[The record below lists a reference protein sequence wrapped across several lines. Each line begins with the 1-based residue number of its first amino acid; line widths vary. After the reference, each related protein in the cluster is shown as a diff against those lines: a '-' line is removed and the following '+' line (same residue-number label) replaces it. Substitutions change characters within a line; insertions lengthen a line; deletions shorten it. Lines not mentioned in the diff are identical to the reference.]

1 MPASKPARKSRATSK
16 AVPPNPDV
24 GAEAQTPGERRTGTT
39 VARPAWIAAATWT
52 AAALIVSAA
61 LYVGTRQVSRLVDAA
76 RLPALP
82 EFAGQPKSVGEHIRA
97 RDRDARA
104 NPKLADAV
112 GALCLAYHADMFYDQ
127 AERCYAR
134 AEALNPGDWRSTYYR
149 ALAEGERGNPSVVA
163 TALHRVVEQAPDFS
177 PAWWRLGDAEFK
189 QARYERAEEAWRRA
203 DALPEPA
210 RTRSSSSPE
219 HIVGAPLSAYAG
231 LGLARLALARGNLD
245 QARQILE
252 RVTSQAPRFGPA
264 FRLLGDTYT
273 QLGQRPEAERAV
285 HRANGLPAYAPYAD
299 PLVDALAL
307 ESHNSTFLLQQAA
320 ASDLNAYWNEYL
332 TRRALE
338 FDPGN
343 ADVVYKLGF
352 IERTLGRND
361 EALELFQRYQQM
373 VPGDYQ
379 VLGQI
384 GSCLG
389 DLGRFTEAESS
400 LRRALTRVD
409 DALTHYNLGFVLTR
423 VGQLPDA
430 VVEYERALAR
440 DPNHLAARTNLA
452 SVLVRQGQLDR
463 AAQEIGRALEIEPD
477 NAAAHTNLGL
487 LLAQQGRMDQAGRE
501 FREALRINPRQAEAQ
516 AALRTLGQR

>member
-1 MPASKPARKSRATSK
+1 
-16 AVPPNPDV
+16 
-24 GAEAQTPGERRTGTT
+24 
-39 VARPAWIAAATWT
+39 
-52 AAALIVSAA
+52 
-61 LYVGTRQVSRLVDAA
+61 
-76 RLPALP
+76 
-82 EFAGQPKSVGEHIRA
+82 
-97 RDRDARA
+97 
-104 NPKLADAV
+104 
-112 GALCLAYHADMFYDQ
+112 MFYDQ

-134 AEALNPGDWRSTYYR
+134 AEELNPGNWRSTYYR
-149 ALAEGERGNPSVVA
+149 ALAEGERGNRSLLA
-163 TALHRVVEQAPDFS
+163 TAMRRVVEEAPDFS
-177 PAWWRLGDAEFK
+177 PAWWRLGEAEFK
-189 QARYERAEEAWRRA
+189 QARYERAEDAWRRA
-203 DALPEPA
+203 DTLPEPA

-219 HIVGAPLSAYAG
+219 HIVGAPVSAYAG
-231 LGLARLALARGNLD
+231 LGLARLALVRGNLD

-252 RVTSQAPRFGPA
+252 RVTSRAPRFGPA

-273 QLGQRPEAERAV
+273 QLGRRAEAERAG

-307 ESHNSTFLLQQAA
+307 ESRNSTFLLQQAA
-320 ASDLNAYWNEYL
+320 AADLNAYWNEYL

-361 EALELFQRYQQM
+361 EALELFRRYQQM

-389 DLGRFTEAESS
+389 DLGRFTEAEST

-409 DALTHYNLGFVLTR
+409 DALTHYNLGFILTR

-463 AAQEIGRALEIEPD
+463 AAREIGRALEIEPD

-487 LLAQQGRMDQAGRE
+487 LLAQQGHMDQAGRE
-501 FREALRINPRQAEAQ
+501 FQEALRINPQQREAQ
-516 AALRTLGQR
+516 DALRTLGRR

>member
-1 MPASKPARKSRATSK
+1 MIYS
-16 AVPPNPDV
+16 
-24 GAEAQTPGERRTGTT
+24 
-39 VARPAWIAAATWT
+39 
-52 AAALIVSAA
+52 
-61 LYVGTRQVSRLVDAA
+61 A

-82 EFAGQPKSVGEHIRA
+82 DLSGQPAAVLEHVRG
-97 RDRDARA
+97 RDTAARA
-104 NPKLADAV
+104 DPTSADAV
-112 GALCLAYHADMFYDQ
+112 NALCLAYHADMFYDQ

-134 AEALNPGDWRSTYYR
+134 AEELNPSDWRPTYYR
-149 ALAEGERGNPSVVA
+149 ALAEGERGSRGLLS
-163 TALHRVVEQAPDFS
+163 TAMRRVVERTPEFA
-177 PAWWRLGDAEFK
+177 PAWWRLGEAEFK
-189 QARYERAEEAWRRA
+189 QARYERAEEAWVRA
-203 DALPEPA
+203 ASLPEPP
-210 RTRSSSSPE
+210 RIPSSESPE
-219 HIVGAPLSAYAG
+219 HVVGAPVSAYAG
-231 LGLARLALARGNLD
+231 LGLARLALVRGDDERARE
-245 QARQILE
+245 ILE
-252 RVTSQAPRFGPA
+252 GVIAHAPRFGPA

-273 QLGQRPEAERAV
+273 RLGRAPDAERAV

-299 PLVDALAL
+299 PLVDVLAR
-307 ESHNSTFLLQQAA
+307 ESRSSTFLLQQAA
-320 ASDLNAYWNEYL
+320 AADLNVYWNEYL

-338 FDPGN
+338 FDPAN

-379 VLGQI
+379 ALGQI

-400 LRRALTRVD
+400 LRLALTHVD

-423 VGQLPDA
+423 VGRLPDA
-430 VVEYERALAR
+430 IAEYERALER

-463 AAQEIGRALEIEPD
+463 AARVLARALEIEPET
-477 NAAAHTNLGL
+477 AAAHTNLGL

-501 FREALRINPRQAEAQ
+501 FREALRINPQLREAQ
-516 AALRTLGQR
+516 EALRALGR